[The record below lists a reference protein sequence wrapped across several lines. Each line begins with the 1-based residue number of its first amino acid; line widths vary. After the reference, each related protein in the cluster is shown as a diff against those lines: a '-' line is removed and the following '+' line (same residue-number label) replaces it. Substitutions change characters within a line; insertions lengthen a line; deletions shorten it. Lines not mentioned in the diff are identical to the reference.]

1 MPTITAA
8 EDYSTRKYPTLLL
21 VYFAHFAFDHGSAA
35 VPFFAF
41 TSSILFSLGLVC
53 FRDWLG
59 PQMWDQSLPN
69 WHRNARPQ
77 AHVGPA
83 HPVQEGAGATFS
95 GEDGPRRD
103 RDHLG
108 GWRVG
113 PGRYDFEGVL
123 LQVFLCLNLFSSG
136 LLEVS
141 SFRRG
146 ACLSPLRGTLHQ
158 VHFFAGLFDPLFS
171 THLNK
176 LELIFVFL
184 CHALRSTP
192 RLRLFPK
199 RAVEKHDQAQ
209 NGRGQ
214 LGQLRRSLPPL
225 QAREPPGGHGSG
237 FPPGGVESGARKV
250 GVIVAYPSRTVNVD
264 GAGGGGDGSSYSQL

>member
-1 MPTITAA
+1 MVSHLPSSIILLPHHIVPTITAA

-176 LELIFVFL
+176 LELIFVFP

-192 RLRLFPK
+192 PPHACASSLKELSRSMIKLRTDGVNSASYADLFPPCK
-199 RAVEKHDQAQ
+199 P
-209 NGRGQ
+209 G
-214 LGQLRRSLPPL
+214 SLLEGTAPDSL
-225 QAREPPGGHGSG
+225 QAVWR
-237 FPPGGVESGARKV
+237 
-250 GVIVAYPSRTVNVD
+250 
-264 GAGGGGDGSSYSQL
+264 AGQEKLASS